1 MWESKKNSK
10 VWEGVCMVLGAWYAG
25 MLDKDRNQDHKSIST
40 YVGITNQYLDTVWA
54 LKIQRNPGSSWSSR
68 I

>member
-1 MWESKKNSK
+1 
-10 VWEGVCMVLGAWYAG
+10 MVLGAWYAG